1 MHSNLF
7 FIFVRMKIKKSDLPF
22 TPTQELIIEA
32 IQSRQ
37 VTQLSNYFV
46 KYPDKLP
53 GLLELACGN
62 LGHPFPE
69 YASWILAHVAIKKVS
84 LLERYYVQIVDALLK
99 TNNESVRRNLLAI
112 VNKFPLQNYEEGNL
126 LNALFDWLANP
137 ATKPA
142 VVMYTLEKL
151 KQYCKPFPE
160 LRKEVMAILELKN
173 EVEMTPAIRVA
184 KRKFI
189 TGK

>member
-1 MHSNLF
+1 
-7 FIFVRMKIKKSDLPF
+7 MKIKKSELPF
-22 TPTQELIIEA
+22 TPTQELIIEG

-53 GLLELACGN
+53 GLLQLACGN

-69 YASWILAHVAIKKVS
+69 YASWILTHVAIKKVS
-84 LLERYYVQIVDALLK
+84 LIERYYVPIVDALLK
-99 TNNESVRRNLLAI
+99 TNNESVRRNLLAT
-112 VNKFPLQNYEEGNL
+112 VNRFPLQAYEEANL
-126 LNALFDWLANP
+126 LNALFDWLTNP
-137 ATKPA
+137 NTKPA
-142 VVMYTLEKL
+142 IVMYTLEKL
-151 KQYCKPFPE
+151 KQYCIPFPE
-160 LRKEVMAILELKN
+160 LTKEVIAILELKN

>member
-1 MHSNLF
+1 
-7 FIFVRMKIKKSDLPF
+7 MKIKKSELPF
-22 TPTQELIIEA
+22 TPTQKLIIEA
-32 IQSRQ
+32 IHSRQ

-46 KYPDKLP
+46 QYPNKLP

-69 YASWILAHVAIKKVS
+69 YASWILTHVANKKVS
-84 LLERYYVQIVDALLK
+84 LLEKYYEPILDTLLK

-112 VNKFPLQNYEEGNL
+112 VNRFQLQDYEESNL
-126 LNALFDWLANP
+126 LNVLFGWLANP
-137 ATKPA
+137 NTKPA

-151 KQYCKPFPE
+151 KQYCKTFPE
-160 LRKEVMAILELKN
+160 LTREVIAILELRN
-173 EVEMTPAIRVA
+173 ESEITPAVKVA